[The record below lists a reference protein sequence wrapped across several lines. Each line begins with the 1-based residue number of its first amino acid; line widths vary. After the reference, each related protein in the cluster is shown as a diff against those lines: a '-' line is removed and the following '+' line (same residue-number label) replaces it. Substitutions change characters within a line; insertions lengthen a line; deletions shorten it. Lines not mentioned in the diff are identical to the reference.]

1 MQFKH
6 LVVLA
11 PAVIV
16 SATLTTAHIAKAESP
31 DASPSP
37 SLSAQTKHKFSPQ
50 ELKARRLAALK
61 NQVGLTAEQEAK
73 AKLIIDRYVDDQ
85 TAAKGNR
92 AKQLDLRVRYNSD
105 IYTMLDPD
113 QQQRLLSERRATLRR
128 KKAAREAKASANTLP
143 SATPSPVGPN

>member
-85 TAAKGNR
+85 TAAKG
-92 AKQLDLRVRYNSD
+92 YS
-105 IYTMLDPD
+105 
-113 QQQRLLSERRATLRR
+113 LLSASTGVGAAAFAASGRRNVADNPNASTVKIPPAT
-128 KKAAREAKASANTLP
+128 NGVFP
-143 SATPSPVGPN
+143 Y